1 MGIKWFIKTFFY
13 HNKLRIEASNKYKK
27 IPQKML
33 SLFLAC
39 ILVSYVTGDTEVAP
53 YEVVKAHEGWEERS
67 VPALKW
73 ISWDGFDISPH
84 DGDTGGEHII
94 GASV

>member
-1 MGIKWFIKTFFY
+1 MIYKNNFFITTNSESKQVT
-13 HNKLRIEASNKYKK
+13 NTKK

-73 ISWDGFDISPH
+73 ISGDGFDISPH

-94 GASV
+94 GASIIL